1 MTDAAGST
9 LILLAGLP
17 AWYLVA
23 QANADPQLGW
33 VSAIAQLGSTGV
45 ALLLAW
51 WFIQYITKQNEVHS
65 TNITKQNE
73 IHTAQMA
80 ALSKSHSDTQERMV
94 QESRAFL
101 REQSDR
107 CHEVH
112 KELTAA
118 LRRSVDVSARAAY
131 IIERF
136 AAEHHI
142 QPGAKPPGPSDSVIL
157 KHLEGYNEQGKG

>member
-1 MTDAAGST
+1 MTDAAGSV
-9 LILLAGLP
+9 LIVLAGLP

-51 WFIQYITKQNEVHS
+51 WFIQYITKQNETHT
-65 TNITKQNE
+65 TN
-73 IHTAQMA
+73 MA
-80 ALSKSHSDTQERMV
+80 NLSKNHSETQERMV

-112 KELTAA
+112 KESTAA

>member
-51 WFIQYITKQNEVHS
+51 WFIQYITKQNE
-65 TNITKQNE
+65 T
-73 IHTAQMA
+73 HTTQMA

-112 KELTAA
+112 KESTAA
-118 LRRSVDVSARAAY
+118 VRRSVDVSARAAY

-142 QPGAKPPGPSDSVIL
+142 QPGVKPPGPSDSVIL